1 MSDPIFFLT
10 GNGKTRVDDLVD
22 LGKAFEVLPDQRQS
36 RLRCQIV
43 GQAFDLEVGQ
53 AAAGNSMPP

>member
-1 MSDPIFFLT
+1 
-10 GNGKTRVDDLVD
+10 
-22 LGKAFEVLPDQRQS
+22 LPDQRQS

-53 AAAGNSMPP
+53 AAAGNSMPPLSQAIPPASPTGCG